1 MNILAVTGKLAQEEV
16 KKHVENVYT
25 VGIDIA
31 AFITPSHLKDLD
43 LSDYDL
49 VFVPGLAKGSWERLE
64 EEKGVKIRLGPIQA
78 SDLKTV
84 MENIDQIEF
93 SHTIPACKL
102 LNISKARENIEM
114 VDDLQDSVFDIGKAG
129 VGGNTRMKVVA
140 EVVDATEITRD
151 ELVSK
156 IQYYEREGADIID
169 LGIPVEHSIDDVRRA
184 VKTAIDHC
192 GTPISIDTF
201 GKKAIASGVEAG
213 ADMVMSVST
222 ENLDAL
228 ESVGDAAVVV
238 VDYDINNLFSLV
250 EKVKQKTY
258 RVIADC
264 LLQPQNISG
273 SLSRYQEFRKLDVET
288 PVLMGVGN
296 VTELSDADSLGI
308 NAVLAFIAEELSTN
322 MLFTTEASLKT
333 RGCVRELRTASYMSK
348 AAKMRNIP
356 PKDMGIDLISL
367 KDKKSLHTR
376 GPPQDHI
383 QAFEGKFVRDPSGDF
398 RIWINNGR
406 IVCSHERLTVVGDD
420 AKSIS
425 DTIIKNNLVS
435 RLDHA
440 TYLGRELEKAEI
452 ALKLGKNY
460 VQDSELNFGIYS
472 SYEL

>member
-16 KKHVENVYT
+16 KEYVENVY
-25 VGIDIA
+25 VVDIDVA
-31 AFITPSHLKDLD
+31 AFITPSDLKDID
-43 LSDYDL
+43 LSDYGL
-49 VFVPGLAKGSWERLE
+49 VFVPGLAKGDWKRLE
-64 EEKGVKIRLGPIQA
+64 EEKGVKIRLGPIHA

-84 MENIDQIEF
+84 MENTQIEF

-102 LNISKARENIEM
+102 LDISKAKENIAI
-114 VDDLQDSVFDIGKAG
+114 VDNLQDSVFKIGNIR

-156 IQYYEREGADIID
+156 LQYYEREGADIID
-169 LGIPVEHSIDDVRRA
+169 VGIPVEHSIDDVRRA
-184 VKTAIDHC
+184 VKTAVDHC
-192 GTPISIDTF
+192 NMPISIDTF
-201 GKKAIASGVEAG
+201 AKKAVAIGVEAG
-213 ADMVMSVST
+213 ADMVMSISD

-228 ESVGDAAVVV
+228 SSVGDAVVVV
-238 VDYDINNLFSLV
+238 VDEDINNLLGLV
-250 EKVKQKTY
+250 EKVRQKTD

-273 SLSRYQEFRKLDVET
+273 SLFRYRKFRELDGET

-308 NAVLAFIAEELSTN
+308 NATLAFIAEELNVN

-348 AAKMRNIP
+348 AAKMRNTP
-356 PKDMGIDLISL
+356 PKDLGVDLLSL
-367 KDKKSLHTR
+367 KDKKALRTR
-376 GPPQDHI
+376 SPPQDHV
-383 QAFEGKFVRDPSGDF
+383 QAFEGEFHRDPCGDF
-398 RIWINNGR
+398 RIWTHNGK
-406 IVCSHERLTVVGDD
+406 IVCRHDRLTVVGDD

-425 DTIIKNNLVS
+425 DTVVENKLIS

-440 TYLGRELEKAEI
+440 AYLGRELKKAEI
-452 ALKLGKNY
+452 ALKLNKNY

-472 SYEL
+472 SNDL